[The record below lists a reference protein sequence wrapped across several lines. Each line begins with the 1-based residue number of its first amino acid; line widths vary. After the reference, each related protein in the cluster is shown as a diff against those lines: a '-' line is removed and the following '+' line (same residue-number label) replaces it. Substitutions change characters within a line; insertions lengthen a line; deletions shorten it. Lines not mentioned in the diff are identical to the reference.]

1 MEHARVHLYTYEEED
16 TCMSYEEED
25 TCTTRNGART
35 PPVYIYMYIRIYVC
49 MHTYMYVCNIIY
61 HTGKGGGTAAL
72 ALRFVRKS
80 LM

>member
-1 MEHARVHLYTYEEED
+1 
-16 TCMSYEEED
+16 
-25 TCTTRNGART
+25 
-35 PPVYIYMYIRIYVC
+35 